1 MKTGIEI
8 VADLITSVLGM
19 DGMHPDTRRLLEAAR
34 EAQITGKMPDLKD
47 FPLSDININQPK
59 P

>member
-8 VADLITSVLGM
+8 VADLITSVLSM

-34 EAQITGKMPDLKD
+34 EAQITGKTPDLA
-47 FPLSDININQPK
+47 DITEPATKRPK
-59 P
+59 